1 MVPENHPNCG
11 NLVIF
16 TTDEERWKQRK
27 KEYNKTSH
35 IYKSNSKFLLDL
47 KKKKEKKSHKKHKP
61 RVAIT
66 RPIKLCEIMK

>member
-1 MVPENHPNCG
+1 MKKGG
-11 NLVIF
+11 NKEKKN
-16 TTDEERWKQRK
+16 TTKPHTYINQIPSSSL
-27 KEYNKTSH
+27 T
-35 IYKSNSKFLLDL
+35 L